1 MIHLLGGKTTGQ
13 SSFISNCYHHHD
25 DGEGVGNDDAQ
36 EDGSDDL
43 DGTQNHRHSNFD
55 ANSFYLFFL

>member
-13 SSFISNCYHHHD
+13 PSFISNCYHHHD

-43 DGTQNHRHSNFD
+43 DGTQNHCHGDFD
-55 ANSFYLFFL
+55 ANSFCSFFL